1 VLRRAAGRSAFSPE
15 SAILV
20 LVVSFTCNICGAYN
34 QHEQFATEPASCA
47 CGSNVRIRALI
58 HLLAMELFNQ
68 SLTLTEFPKLRAIR
82 GLGMSDHE
90 GYARIL
96 AEKFDYTNTYYDRE
110 PRFDFTAAHPELY
123 GRYDF
128 ILSAD
133 VIEHIAPPV
142 ERALEEACR
151 LLKPHG
157 VLGITVF
164 CHPSDQLREHFP
176 GLGQYRVVPLG
187 GTMVLINRRADGSL
201 EARDDLIFHGG
212 SGATL
217 EMREY
222 GATALRR
229 QLLGAGFREVSFLEE
244 NIPSIGV
251 YFDHDVSQPLIAR
264 KAPFVMEKSA
274 ISQMIDQ
281 WRAGSGGGEEDHRQ
295 AAILREQVRMARESR
310 WLRLGRKLG
319 LGPKF

>member
-1 VLRRAAGRSAFSPE
+1 
-15 SAILV
+15 
-20 LVVSFTCNICGAYN
+20 VVSFTCNICGAYN
-34 QHEQFATEPASCA
+34 QVEKFATEPASCA
-47 CGSNVRIRALI
+47 CGSNVRMRALI
-58 HLLAMELFNQ
+58 HLLSLELFNQ
-68 SLTLTEFPKLRAIR
+68 SLTLAEFPKLKAIR
-82 GLGMSDHE
+82 GLGMSDQE

-110 PRFDFTAAHPELY
+110 PRFDFTAPHPQAY
-123 GRYDF
+123 GGYDF

-142 ERALEEACR
+142 ERALEESCR

-176 GLGQYRVVPLG
+176 DLRQYRVVPLG
-187 GTMVLINRRADGSL
+187 ESMVLINRRADGTL
-201 EARDDLIFHGG
+201 EIREDLIFHGG

-222 GATALRR
+222 GITALER
-229 QLLGAGFREVSFLEE
+229 QLLGSGFREVGFLTE

-251 YFDHDVSQPLIAR
+251 YFDHDVSQPLMAR
-264 KAPFVMEKSA
+264 KAPFVMEKCA
-274 ISQMIDQ
+274 VSQLIDQ
-281 WRAGSGGGEEDHRQ
+281 WRAGSNGAWEDQ
-295 AAILREQVRMARESR
+295 QESETLRAQMKMARESR
-310 WLRLGRKLG
+310 WIKLGRKLG
-319 LGPKF
+319 LGPAF

>member
-1 VLRRAAGRSAFSPE
+1 
-15 SAILV
+15 
-20 LVVSFTCNICGAYN
+20 VVSFTCNICGAYN
-34 QHEQFATEPASCA
+34 QHEQLATEPASCA

-58 HLLAMELFNQ
+58 HLLSMELFNQ
-68 SLTLTEFPKLRAIR
+68 SLTLTEFPRLRAIR

-96 AEKFDYTNTYYDRE
+96 AERFDYTNTYYDRE
-110 PRFDFTAAHPELY
+110 PRFDFTAEHPELY
-123 GRYDF
+123 GSYDF

-176 GLGQYRVVPLG
+176 DLGQYRIVPLG
-187 GTMVLINRRADGSL
+187 GTMVLINRRPDGSL
-201 EARDDLIFHGG
+201 EARDDLVFHGG

-222 GATALRR
+222 GATALKQ
-229 QLLGAGFREVSFLEE
+229 QLLGAGFCEVSFLEE
-244 NIPSIGV
+244 NIPSAGV
-251 YFDHDVSQPLIAR
+251 YFDYDVSQPLIAR

-274 ISQMIDQ
+274 ISQLIDQ
-281 WRAGSGGGEEDHRQ
+281 WRAGSGGAGEDHRQ
-295 AAILREQVRMARESR
+295 AEILREQVKMARQSR
-310 WLRLGRKLG
+310 WLKLGRKLG
-319 LGPKF
+319 LGPEL